1 VDESKSQPLVSVGWG
16 LRLSGLKGVASV
28 GFAGSDVSGAV
39 QSALV
44 LERNSASSSAFA
56 TRVGEAEHSERN
68 QISGNS
74 QGNSAKG
81 ATHLLGY

>member
-1 VDESKSQPLVSVGWG
+1 MNWNTGVCWVGSPARR
-16 LRLSGLKGVASV
+16 LRGAASV

-44 LERNSASSSAFA
+44 LERNSASSSAVA
-56 TRVGEAEHSERN
+56 SRGGEAHHDEGN

-74 QGNSAKG
+74 HGNSAKG
-81 ATHLLGY
+81 DTHLLDY